1 MVNATVIGSLIALVA
16 LGATVLARPWEAWAQ
31 TLMGLWLG
39 ASPWALGFETDDM
52 ALSTAV
58 ALGGAFVALAAWVL
72 VDVAGKSTERGAGA
86 NGSG

>member
-1 MVNATVIGSLIALVA
+1 MVNATVIGSSIALVA

-31 TLMGLWLG
+31 TLMGL
-39 ASPWALGFETDDM
+39 ASLWALGFETDDM
-52 ALSTAV
+52 ALSTVV

-72 VDVAGKSTERGAGA
+72 VDVAGKPTERGTGA